1 MDSEVL
7 AAKAG
12 PSMAFFLVLAGFGG
26 FLSSSGANVMAWSEF
41 KRRSG
46 KEWTRCQSMG
56 FVFACFILNITG
68 IGMFLASTALGGAVA
83 TVMPIQT
90 GANLL
95 GNMLWQTLLGMKY
108 YTKSMRVGTIVL
120 ICAVMELSE
129 IGPQEPSEWAPE
141 EIQELMTKPV
151 AIAWNCVMVL
161 CTLISLYGVY
171 RTLHLPMESSL
182 KLFLFVSLVT
192 FSTVIGASI
201 GKLLGLVKGTVFAL
215 VAFLYFLDG
224 VICLGGTVLANGHCD
239 VSLFIPAQLSSQL
252 VVNMITGYLV
262 WGDAKYV
269 AYPTSYLLVY
279 ALCIMGV
286 YLNSPA
292 MDVLGGLTRWYSIKH
307 SRLSKGESCSNFG
320 ENVLRLLELWRR
332 GGAAPEAYRDQLG
345 AVLNRGLAVLHGL
358 MAYGIFGVLQVFQRL
373 WCGWRKARRMQ
384 RMLKDVPATQGVG
397 HDQPVGWLNDLMA
410 NLHRLH
416 DWRLDICK
424 GLPLAKSLG
433 FSWMPAPY
441 LVVANDP
448 QIVKHILKD
457 EFNKYSKADT
467 TLDPFFYYFEDF
479 LGEGIFVVKHGLGS
493 KDGGQEW
500 SRMRKVSAQIFTRKN
515 FNSMMQEVFM
525 SKAES
530 LRCFFNFTF
539 DSIMSIFF
547 GEECNTAEGVP
558 NVYGKAFDMASVC
571 LRAHSVKS
579 MAPFLFFST
588 FLPWPLGG
596 HHGGWARW
604 FWDWSSPTYRRLKR
618 CIRTLESEAD
628 RLVRKCQEDPTL
640 GERRDL
646 LALFLQGNFSPE
658 FTKKMVLHLIIAGR
672 DTTACLLSWMFYELT
687 RHPEVQRQLHEEIM
701 LKQPPGTPLDWK
713 SLSASEM
720 PYLNGVIYESLR
732 LWPPVPFDLKMAFE
746 DDVLPGGWLVPQFA
760 NVAFCPFNMGRDEE
774 RYPEALAFRPE
785 RWIPFTPPPQHEF
798 PVFQA
803 GPRVCLGQDMALFE
817 AKTCAVELLR
827 FCSFEMVPNQ
837 EVTYGEKIT
846 MDIKSNGKEEFWV
859 TVVPW
864 AGGELAAS
872 SS

>member
-1 MDSEVL
+1 
-7 AAKAG
+7 
-12 PSMAFFLVLAGFGG
+12 
-26 FLSSSGANVMAWSEF
+26 
-41 KRRSG
+41 
-46 KEWTRCQSMG
+46 
-56 FVFACFILNITG
+56 
-68 IGMFLASTALGGAVA
+68 
-83 TVMPIQT
+83 
-90 GANLL
+90 
-95 GNMLWQTLLGMKY
+95 
-108 YTKSMRVGTIVL
+108 
-120 ICAVMELSE
+120 
-129 IGPQEPSEWAPE
+129 
-141 EIQELMTKPV
+141 
-151 AIAWNCVMVL
+151 
-161 CTLISLYGVY
+161 
-171 RTLHLPMESSL
+171 MESSL

-286 YLNSPA
+286 YLNSPDAWRTESPQARGRNASRRLAGLTINPVQFELNLFRPAGA

-345 AVLNRGLAVLHGL
+345 AVLNRGLAT
-358 MAYGIFGVLQVFQRL
+358 YRP
-373 WCGWRKARRMQ
+373 K
-384 RMLKDVPATQGVG
+384 
-397 HDQPVGWLNDLMA
+397 LNLG
-410 NLHRLH
+410 
-416 DWRLDICK
+416 K

-515 FNSMMQEVFM
+515 FNSMMQE
-525 SKAES
+525 
-530 LRCFFNFTF
+530 
-539 DSIMSIFF
+539 
-547 GEECNTAEGVP
+547 
-558 NVYGKAFDMASVC
+558 
-571 LRAHSVKS
+571 
-579 MAPFLFFST
+579 
-588 FLPWPLGG
+588 
-596 HHGGWARW
+596 
-604 FWDWSSPTYRRLKR
+604 
-618 CIRTLESEAD
+618 
-628 RLVRKCQEDPTL
+628 
-640 GERRDL
+640 
-646 LALFLQGNFSPE
+646 
-658 FTKKMVLHLIIAGR
+658 
-672 DTTACLLSWMFYELT
+672 
-687 RHPEVQRQLHEEIM
+687 
-701 LKQPPGTPLDWK
+701 
-713 SLSASEM
+713 
-720 PYLNGVIYESLR
+720 
-732 LWPPVPFDLKMAFE
+732 
-746 DDVLPGGWLVPQFA
+746 
-760 NVAFCPFNMGRDEE
+760 
-774 RYPEALAFRPE
+774 
-785 RWIPFTPPPQHEF
+785 
-798 PVFQA
+798 
-803 GPRVCLGQDMALFE
+803 